1 LSRIRQAARRDKR
14 QQFTALWHHVY
25 DVRRLEEAYLALNR
39 KGAAGVDQTTWA
51 GYDENLE
58 ANLED
63 LSSRLQRGAYR
74 ASPVR
79 RVYIPKEDGRKR
91 PIGVPTLED
100 KIVQRATAQVLNA
113 IYEED
118 FFGFSYGFRPGRS
131 QHNALDA
138 VAVGLLKRKVN
149 WVLDADIRGFFD
161 TIDHEWLIRFLEHR
175 IGDQRVIRHVK
186 KWLHAGVLEDEE
198 VNVAER
204 GTPQGGSISPL
215 LANIYLH
222 YVLDYWIRAWRRKD
236 RGDVIVVRYADDF
249 IIGFQYR
256 SQAERCLRELSERL
270 ARFGLELH
278 PDKTRL
284 IEFGRFACENRLKRG
299 EGKPETFQFL
309 GFTHVSGKTRSG
321 RWSLAGEGRDWVL
334 PVSRRSRQLRGS
346 VHIPIPGGEALAPLI
361 AAPKPTKPLELEKH
375 LGPGEQLA
383 PKPSNPA

>member
-149 WVLDADIRGFFD
+149 WVLDADIRGF
-161 TIDHEWLIRFLEHR
+161 LEPSTHY
-175 IGDQRVIRHVK
+175 
-186 KWLHAGVLEDEE
+186 
-198 VNVAER
+198 
-204 GTPQGGSISPL
+204 TPI
-215 LANIYLH
+215 
-222 YVLDYWIRAWRRKD
+222 
-236 RGDVIVVRYADDF
+236 
-249 IIGFQYR
+249 
-256 SQAERCLRELSERL
+256 
-270 ARFGLELH
+270 
-278 PDKTRL
+278 
-284 IEFGRFACENRLKRG
+284 
-299 EGKPETFQFL
+299 L
-309 GFTHVSGKTRSG
+309 GWRSG
-321 RWSLAGEGRDWVL
+321 STGALLKACMF
-334 PVSRRSRQLRGS
+334 RQLLHFVGKSMDS
-346 VHIPIPGGEALAPLI
+346 VWTCCTGCKSSLGNRMAALA
-361 AAPKPTKPLELEKH
+361 AVV
-375 LGPGEQLA
+375 LA
-383 PKPSNPA
+383 I